1 VFGSQLTALS
11 LIPSLSKERVI
22 FRQEDWS
29 ALVFIVLVW
38 FLFFWSLF
46 FFCLFVFVLFCFVL
60 FFLLKWEALLALMNE
75 RTCQSLLSF
84 CLLFSVRLAKSSPP
98 HALEETG

>member
-1 VFGSQLTALS
+1 
-11 LIPSLSKERVI
+11 
-22 FRQEDWS
+22 
-29 ALVFIVLVW
+29 
-38 FLFFWSLF
+38 
-46 FFCLFVFVLFCFVL
+46 LFCFVL